1 MAWLKEEEGGPGES
15 EPKAAL
21 KDKVG
26 DQEESTNQQVRRE
39 PGLRRHGKQG
49 LADPAARVVPLFLD
63 GITGQNRAEM
73 SRCRFFEEAFK
84 FIKLMNGF
92 VALS

>member
-39 PGLRRHGKQG
+39 PGLRRHGKLDYLGIKGTQQ
-49 LADPAARVVPLFLD
+49 DSKCRAAPR
-63 GITGQNRAEM
+63 GG
-73 SRCRFFEEAFK
+73 
-84 FIKLMNGF
+84 G
-92 VALS
+92 